1 MTFKMNYASAT
12 RGQKIV
18 ILINAVFRF
27 IQIVIAAA
35 IITLYV
41 REEGFWLN
49 NGVPARI
56 VSFFY
61 SYASLNPTRGF

>member
-1 MTFKMNYASAT
+1 MAFKMNYVSAT

-18 ILINAVFRF
+18 ILINAVFRL
-27 IQIVIAAA
+27 IQIVIATA

-56 VSFFY
+56 VSSFS
-61 SYASLNPTRGF
+61 SYAPLNPT